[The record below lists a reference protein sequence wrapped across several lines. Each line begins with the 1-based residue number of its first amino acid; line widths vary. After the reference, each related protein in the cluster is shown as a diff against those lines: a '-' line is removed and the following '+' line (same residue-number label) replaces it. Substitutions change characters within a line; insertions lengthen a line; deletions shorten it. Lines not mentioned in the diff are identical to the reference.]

1 VPIRAVTLDAGGTLI
16 VVAEPVGATY
26 ARVAARHGIVV
37 QPGEVERRFR
47 SAFAA
52 APPLAFAGASPTRLG
67 DHERGWWYTIVREA
81 LGRDVAGAPLDA
93 TFDELFAHYASGGA
107 WRVFPDVPGV
117 LAALRE
123 RGLRLAVV
131 SNFDAR
137 LGPLLADLGL
147 APLVDAVVHSSRA
160 GSAKPDPGIF
170 RDALARLDV
179 APGDALHV
187 GDEPVED
194 VSGARSAGMRAVLI
208 DRAGRVPALPAGV
221 PALPSLDL
229 VPQHVDGTA

>member
-1 VPIRAVTLDAGGTLI
+1 VAIRAVTLDAGGTLI
-16 VVAEPVGATY
+16 AVAEPVGATY

-37 QPGEVERRFR
+37 RSDEVERRFR

-52 APPLAFAGASPTRLG
+52 APPLAFAGASPTRLR
-67 DHERGWWYTIVREA
+67 DHERAWWYTIVREA

-93 TFDELFAHYASGGA
+93 TFDELFAHYAGASA
-107 WRVFPDVPGV
+107 WRVFPEVAQV
-117 LAALRE
+117 LAALRQ

-137 LGPLLADLGL
+137 LGPLLAALDL

-179 APGDALHV
+179 APTDALHV

-194 VSGARSAGMRAVLI
+194 VSGARSAGMRAALI
-208 DRAGRVPALPAGV
+208 DRAGRAPALPRGV
-221 PALPSLDL
+221 PALPSLDP
-229 VPQHVDGTA
+229 VPHYVDGAE

>member
-1 VPIRAVTLDAGGTLI
+1 MPIRAVTLDAGGTLI

-67 DHERGWWYTIVREA
+67 DHERAWWYTIVREA
-81 LGRDVAGAPLDA
+81 LGREVAGAPLDA
-93 TFDELFAHYASGGA
+93 TFDELFAHYASGG
-107 WRVFPDVPGV
+107 PGV